1 LALKHKIKF
10 SSDSLGGMFG
20 LYFCD
25 TPPANMKQMATAN
38 VSAFKFFFHKML
50 QSGIYFAPSMYE
62 AGFICITHD
71 MKAINKTL
79 DVADKIFE
87 EMANGIA

>member
-1 LALKHKIKF
+1 
-10 SSDSLGGMFG
+10 
-20 LYFCD
+20 
-25 TPPANMKQMATAN
+25 
-38 VSAFKFFFHKML
+38 
-50 QSGIYFAPSMYE
+50 MYE